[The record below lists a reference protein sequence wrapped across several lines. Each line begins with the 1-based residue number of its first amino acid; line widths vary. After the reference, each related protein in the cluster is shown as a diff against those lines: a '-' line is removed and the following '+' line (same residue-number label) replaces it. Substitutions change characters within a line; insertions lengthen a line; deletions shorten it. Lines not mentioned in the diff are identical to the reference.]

1 MVNGRMKKKID
12 KYIREKFINPV
23 LHSRAPVSEVSLGV
37 AVGIFMGFTPT
48 VGVQMYLV
56 AIVWTIYRYVFGR
69 HFKLPVG
76 VAMVWISYPLT
87 MVPMYYLFLVTG
99 YLVFDIQH
107 GLSYQHFA
115 ESLGRI
121 SQTGD
126 TMDQIAEGTRF
137 LLVDLGWPMV
147 IGGFVYAVPF
157 SIISYYITKSLV
169 TSHRKS
175 NARLSGI
182 SYDEWKIQYETEH

>member
-1 MVNGRMKKKID
+1 MKKKLVKFIS
-12 KYIREKFINPV
+12 ENFINPV

-37 AVGIFMGFTPT
+37 GVGIFMGLTPT

-56 AIVWTIYRYVFGR
+56 AIVWTIYRYVLGR
-69 HFKLPVG
+69 HFNLPVG
-76 VAMVWISYPLT
+76 MAMVWISNPLT
-87 MVPMYYLFLVTG
+87 MVPMYYLFIATG
-99 YLVFDIQH
+99 YLVFDVQH

-115 ESLGRI
+115 ESLSII

-126 TMDQIAEGTRF
+126 TMDQIAEGIRF

-157 SIISYYITKSLV
+157 SIISYYITKYLV

-175 NARLSGI
+175 NARLEGI
-182 SYDEWKIQYETEH
+182 SYDEWKTQYETEH

>member
-1 MVNGRMKKKID
+1 MKQKTANF
-12 KYIREKFINPV
+12 IREKFINPV

-37 AVGIFMGFTPT
+37 AVGIFMGLTPT

-56 AIVWTIYRYVFGR
+56 AIVWTIWRYVFGR
-69 HFKLPVG
+69 HFNLPVG
-76 VAMVWISYPLT
+76 VAMVWISNPLT

-115 ESLGRI
+115 ESLSRI

-126 TMDQIAEGTRF
+126 VMDQIAEGTRF
-137 LLVDLGWPMV
+137 LLVKLGWPMV
-147 IGGFVYAVPF
+147 VGGFVYAVPF
-157 SIISYYITKSLV
+157 SIISFYITKYLV
-169 TSHRKS
+169 TTHRKN
-175 NARLSGI
+175 NACKEGI
-182 SYDEWKIQYETEH
+182 SYDEWRNKYETDH

>member
-1 MVNGRMKKKID
+1 MKKKLV
-12 KYIREKFINPV
+12 KYIRENFINPV

-37 AVGIFMGFTPT
+37 AVGIFMGLTPT

-56 AIVWTIYRYVFGR
+56 AIVWTIYRYVLGR
-69 HFKLPVG
+69 HFNLPVG
-76 VAMVWISYPLT
+76 MAMVWISNPLT
-87 MVPMYYLFLVTG
+87 MVPMYYLFLATG
-99 YLVFDIQH
+99 YLVFDVQH

-126 TMDQIAEGTRF
+126 TMDQIAEGIRF

-157 SIISYYITKSLV
+157 SIISYYITKYLV

-175 NARLSGI
+175 NARLEGI
-182 SYDEWKIQYETEH
+182 SYDEWKTQYETEH

>member
-1 MVNGRMKKKID
+1 MKKKIA

-37 AVGIFMGFTPT
+37 AVGIFMGLTPT

-69 HFKLPVG
+69 HFNLPVG
-76 VAMVWISYPLT
+76 VAMVWISNPLT
-87 MVPMYYLFLVTG
+87 MMPMYYLFLATG

-126 TMDQIAEGTRF
+126 VMEQIAEGTSF
-137 LLVDLGWPMV
+137 LLVELGWPMV

-157 SIISYYITKSLV
+157 SIISYFITKYLV

-175 NARLSGI
+175 NARLEGI
-182 SYDEWKIQYETEH
+182 SYDEWKTQYETEH